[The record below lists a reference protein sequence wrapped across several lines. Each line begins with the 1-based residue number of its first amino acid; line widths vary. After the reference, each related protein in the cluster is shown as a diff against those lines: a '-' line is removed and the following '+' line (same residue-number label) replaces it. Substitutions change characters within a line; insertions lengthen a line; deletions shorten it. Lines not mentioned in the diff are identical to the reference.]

1 MTEIDCLV
9 IHRSA
14 SSEHSPLQGKQE
26 WLCYRREFVRARLSE
41 RDARVMLVEEGPEW
55 RNWQTRWTQN
65 PVVLSTV
72 WVRPPP
78 PGPNFFSKQARR
90 KFRPNTKN
98 DCGSGRALGPSG

>member
-26 WLCYRREFVRARLSE
+26 WLCYRGEFGRARLSE
-41 RDARVMLVEEGPEW
+41 RGARVMLVEEGPEW

-65 PVVLSTV
+65 PVGLSTV

-78 PGPNFFSKQARR
+78 PGPNSFFQASPSKNPPDTRMIVA
-90 KFRPNTKN
+90 PP
-98 DCGSGRALGPSG
+98 GRWGPGI